1 MEKAG
6 RIAGLFYALDIV
18 TGSLSLFFAGKGL
31 GSYAG
36 VANLVATAC
45 YVVVVVL
52 FLQLFKPVNG
62 ALSLVAAGIG
72 LVGCAFGALAVFD
85 VSPVG
90 ISPLAFFGAYC
101 LLIGYLIL
109 KSRFLPPVLGVLMI
123 LGRLGWAA
131 FLSPT
136 LAGHLKP
143 WNMLPG
149 VLGETVLTVW
159 LLAKSVDGE
168 RWRAMAARV
177 QQTGVG

>member
-1 MEKAG
+1 M
-6 RIAGLFYALDIV
+6 
-18 TGSLSLFFAGKGL
+18 
-31 GSYAG
+31 
-36 VANLVATAC
+36 
-45 YVVVVVL
+45 
-52 FLQLFKPVNG
+52 
-62 ALSLVAAGIG
+62 
-72 LVGCAFGALAVFD
+72 
-85 VSPVG
+85 G

-123 LGRLGWAA
+123 LGGLGWAA

-168 RWRAMAARV
+168 RWRAMTARV

>member
-1 MEKAG
+1 MGKLA

-31 GSYAG
+31 GTYADA
-36 VANLVATAC
+36 ANLAATFC
-45 YVVVVVL
+45 YVVVVLL
-52 FLQLFKPVNG
+52 FFELFKPVN
-62 ALSLVAAGIG
+62 ATVSMVTAGIG

-85 VSPVG
+85 VSPG
-90 ISPLAFFGAYC
+90 NLSPLVFFGAYC
-101 LLIGYLIL
+101 MLIGSLIL
-109 KSRFLPPVLGVLMI
+109 RSTFLPRVLGVLMMI
-123 LGRLGWAA
+123 GGLGWLT

-159 LLAKSVDGE
+159 LLAKGVNTE
-168 RWRAMAARV
+168 RWRTPGRSRLPAS
-177 QQTGVG
+177 G